1 MNEGRAGLLSI
12 LIPVYNER
20 AHLAR
25 CIRRVIAAP
34 LPGDL
39 RREIVLVNDAST
51 DGTAELVDELARRHP
66 DIIRAFHQPRNRG
79 KGAAIRRAISEMRGD
94 FAIFQDAD
102 LEYDPSEYGAVL
114 RPLLDGRADVVYGS
128 RFATR
133 AERRVLNFHH
143 ELGNRLLTTISNWL
157 TGLNLTDME
166 TCYKAFRADLLR
178 SIPLRS
184 NRFGIEPEITAKIA
198 HRRFI
203 VYEVPVSYYGRGY
216 DEGKKIGWRDGF
228 NALYVMLKYRWIE
241 DCYSDPIRA
250 RVRADLSNARRY
262 NRAIYRRIRPYLGR
276 RILEMEAGIGLFSRR
291 LPQRERLTLAEG
303 DPACLRLLRDR
314 FRDSDVAEALALN
327 PDRAEDF
334 AALPAEGYDTILG
347 INLLQTVEDD
357 AALLRRLADRLAPG
371 GRILLWLPA
380 HPALFGE
387 YDRALGIRRRYDRR
401 GLRALAAAAGLRVE
415 RLREFNFLGLFGW
428 WINSRLLRRRR
439 PGRVL
444 ITLMDWTIPVMHP
457 LERALPLPGLHCFC
471 VLQKPLPGDRAGSG
485 APPGG
490 PAGPQG

>member
-1 MNEGRAGLLSI
+1 MNEGRAPLLSI
-12 LIPVYNER
+12 LVPVYNER
-20 AHLAR
+20 AHLVRA
-25 CIRRVIAAP
+25 IGRVLAAP
-34 LPGDL
+34 LPEGL

-51 DGTAELVDELARRHP
+51 DGTAEIVDELARRHP
-66 DIIRAFHQPRNRG
+66 DVIRAFHQPRNRG
-79 KGAAIRRAISEMRGD
+79 KGAAIRRAIAEMRGD

-102 LEYDPSEYGAVL
+102 LEYDPKEYGAIL

-133 AERRVLNFHH
+133 AERRVLNYHH
-143 ELGNRLLTTISNWL
+143 ELGNRILTTMSNWL

-228 NALYVMLKYRWIE
+228 NALYVMLKYRWVE
-241 DCYSDPIRA
+241 DCYTDPIRR
-250 RVRADLSNARRY
+250 RVRADLSEARRY
-262 NRAIYRRIRPYLGR
+262 NRAIFRLMQPYLGR

-303 DPACLRLLRDR
+303 DPACLRLLQDR
-314 FRDSDVAEALALN
+314 FRDSDVAEVVALN
-327 PDRAEDF
+327 PDRAADF
-334 AALPAEGYDTILG
+334 DALPVNSFDTILG

-357 AALLRRLADRLAPG
+357 GALLRRLADRLMPG

-380 HPALFGE
+380 HRALFGE
-387 YDRALGIRRRYDRR
+387 YDRALGVRRRYSRR
-401 GLRALAAAAGLRVE
+401 GLRALASESGLRVE
-415 RLREFNFLGLFGW
+415 RLHEFNVLGIAGW

-439 PGRVL
+439 PGRIL
-444 ITLMDWTIPVMHP
+444 ITLMDWTIPVMSRI
-457 LERALPLPGLHCFC
+457 ERRLPLPGLHCFC
-471 VLQKPLPGDRAGSG
+471 VLRKPTPAEG
-485 APPGG
+485 A
-490 PAGPQG
+490 